1 MPWVA
6 LCPNSLISNVR
17 ALPVDQDKK
26 WEEIDKAKKHINDLL
41 TTIENSD
48 MEICHLNFKIPL
60 HEINCV
66 LRCTTV
72 PLQKT
77 IYIIDITLLD

>member
-6 LCPNSLISNVR
+6 KCSISLISNVR
-17 ALPVDQDKK
+17 TLPVDENKK
-26 WEEIDKAKKHINDLL
+26 WTEIEKAVAHINELL
-41 TTIENSD
+41 TVIENSG

-66 LRCTTV
+66 FRCTTV
-72 PLQKT
+72 PSQET
-77 IYIIDITLLD
+77 IYIIDIRLVD

>member
-17 ALPVDQDKK
+17 ALPVDEDKK
-26 WEEIDKAKKHINDLL
+26 WEELDKAIKHINDLL

-48 MEICHLNFKIPL
+48 MEICHLNFKMPL

-72 PLQKT
+72 PTLET
-77 IYIIDITLLD
+77 IYIMDIVLLD